1 MLTTLTSTTPSVL
14 TFVVLSVKTVEGFP
28 TSSGLLGFW
37 MTEKLFYL
45 SLSKVL
51 YSQEKELDQLK

>member
-14 TFVVLSVKTVEGFP
+14 TFVASSAKTVEGFP
-28 TSSGLLGFW
+28 TSSGLSGFW

-45 SLSKVL
+45 SLSKVS
-51 YSQEKELDQLK
+51 YSQEKEPDQLK